1 MTEPANRSAR
11 SIAPLEGIVYSLG
24 VRRLVALLMFL
35 TIVDEGDATTEY
47 SRHIFGPFKWVNGL
61 LFAPLPIKLRVFDL
75 LMLVVLVASS
85 RRSGK
90 DRLVKPMRS
99 ALLLAVATVVVWFI
113 YGIATGGDARAAS
126 WQTYLMLSTV
136 LTAFAIAASFR
147 TVEHFALLGKAIILA
162 ALYRAA
168 MCWYF
173 YFAYV
178 SSGNLLPAPDY
189 MTAHDDSVVWVVVV
203 LIMLVE
209 ALSHKKRATTLRA
222 AGVNLFLLG
231 AIQWNHR
238 RLAWVSLAMGCVMAF
253 FLLPQGAIRKRVI
266 RILRVLVPIVAVY
279 ALVGWG
285 RSESVFRPLQA
296 FASVSTA
303 EDLSTKARNAEN
315 LGLIATVRSAGALA
329 GTGWGHGYIEL
340 TNKYSIASFTELWPY
355 IPHNSI
361 LGLLAYTGILGF
373 MGYWLAFPTAVF
385 LNSRMAQLGNSTAAR
400 NLGVIAATSMLVC
413 GNQMY
418 GDMGIF
424 SFRTMYLLATT
435 YAMAL
440 RLPVPTG
447 VWDAVKEKSRD
458 RQNAAKAVG

>member
-1 MTEPANRSAR
+1 
-11 SIAPLEGIVYSLG
+11 
-24 VRRLVALLMFL
+24 VRRLVALLLFL
-35 TIVDEGDATTEY
+35 VIVDEGDATTEY
-47 SRHIFGPFKWVNGL
+47 SKHVFAPFQWVNGSL
-61 LFAPLPIKLRVFDL
+61 LAPLPIKVRVFDL
-75 LMLVVLVASS
+75 VMLAVLVVASS
-85 RRSGK
+85 KRSGK
-90 DRLVKPMRS
+90 ERLVKPMRN
-99 ALLLAVATVVVWFI
+99 ALLLAVATVVTWFI

-126 WQTYLMLSTV
+126 WQTYLLLSTV
-136 LTAFAIAASFR
+136 LVSFAIAASFR
-147 TVEHFALLGKAIILA
+147 TVEHFALLGKAIVAA

-168 MCWYF
+168 LCWYF

-178 SSGNLLPAPDY
+178 RPGTMLPAPDY
-189 MTAHDDSVVWVVVV
+189 MAAHDDSVVWVIVV
-203 LIMLVE
+203 LMMLVQ
-209 ALSHKKRATTLRA
+209 ALSQRKRGTAIRA
-222 AGVNLFLLG
+222 AAVIVFLVG

-238 RLAWVSLAMGCVMAF
+238 RLAWVSLTMGCVMAF
-253 FLLPQGAIRKRVI
+253 FLLPQGAIRRRVV
-266 RILRVLVPIVAVY
+266 RILRILVPVFAVY

-340 TNKYSIASFTELWPY
+340 TNKYSIAAFTELWPY
-355 IPHNSI
+355 VPHNSV

-385 LNSRMAQLGNSTAAR
+385 LNSRIAQLGNSVSAR
-400 NLGVIAATSMLVC
+400 NVGVIAATSMIVC

-435 YAMAL
+435 YAIAL
-440 RLPVPTG
+440 RLPFPTG
-447 VWDAVKEKSRD
+447 VWDVVKKKIVEPPD
-458 RQNAAKAVG
+458 GGAKVPG